1 MITAT
6 IIETEKQLIYEIHS
20 ISKAVHYTITLFR
33 QEYFQILFEA
43 IVGANC
49 IQQISHTT

>member
-20 ISKAVHYTITLFR
+20 ISKAVHYTITL
-33 QEYFQILFEA
+33 EIPS
-43 IVGANC
+43 
-49 IQQISHTT
+49 QQYQQ